1 MSWLS
6 DLIIRIKGDS
16 THLDNTLSKSQT
28 TVGAWAGKLA
38 GFIKGAFAIGAIVQF
53 GKMVIGASEDLNDK
67 FTAAVAGARGA
78 LREFFSILATGDFSH
93 FFANLREGY
102 EKAHKLAEE
111 LDLFQD
117 KKAYTEYVLSGKKA
131 EAAGYEGIVKD
142 ASGKYSLD
150 TRKEYAIK
158 LKAIEQEILTMTLD
172 MAKETAGLEAQAWEN
187 RNKMTVAQAK
197 KLYED
202 VAKISKEK
210 QDEANAAYDKYIKK
224 YGVSSFLKSSGV
236 LPWIFKYETD
246 VLKQYKDLMIKGETE
261 LIPKLFKTYQTE
273 AEARDAA
280 QTRFN
285 GVLRITNALLSQ
297 QEDIIKGH
305 GREGLIPVSGGPAM
319 PGSLS
324 TINPFKLAEKGTSV
338 TELTDLQKQWLS
350 GWEQVAGEATAFMED
365 AFVNLFERIGSGN
378 FEGFGKDLL
387 DGFGRL
393 LVNLGKMLISF
404 GTTMLLA
411 LTLAKTPSIPTAVA
425 AIAVGASAL
434 AIGGLMI
441 GAASNWSSSPTS
453 GGSAGSYS
461 GGSNGTSGGQLRVI
475 VEGRIEGRDI
485 YISNRRYSDE
495 IKRNT

>member
-1 MSWLS
+1 MGWLS

-16 THLDNTLSKSQT
+16 THLDSTLSKSQT

-53 GKMVIGASEDLNDK
+53 SKMVIGASEDLNDK

-111 LDLFQD
+111 LDLFED

-142 ASGKYSLD
+142 ASGKYALE
-150 TRKEYAIK
+150 TRKEYAVK
-158 LKAIEQEILTMTLD
+158 LKAIEEEIKTMTLD
-172 MAKETAGLEAQAWEN
+172 MAKETADLEAQAWEN
-187 RNKMTVAQAK
+187 RNKMTVEQAK

-210 QDEANAAYDKYIKK
+210 QDEANKAYDKYIKR
-224 YGVSSFLKSSGV
+224 YGTASFLKSSGT
-236 LPWIFKYETD
+236 LPWLFTHETD

-261 LIPKLFKTYQTE
+261 LIPKLFKSFQTE
-273 AEARDAA
+273 SEARDAA

-297 QEDIIKGH
+297 QEDLIKGH
-305 GREGLIPVSGGPAM
+305 GKEGLIPVSGGPAM

-324 TINPFKLAEKGTSV
+324 TINPFKLAEKGASV
-338 TELTDLQKQWLS
+338 TELTDLQKQWLA
-350 GWEQVAGEATAFMED
+350 GWQQVAEEATVFIED

-387 DGFGRL
+387 EGFGRL

-411 LTLAKTPSIPTAVA
+411 LTLAKTPSIPTAIA

-441 GAASNWSSSPTS
+441 GAASQGASAMS
-453 GGSAGSYS
+453 GGGASSGSY
-461 GGSNGTSGGQLRVI
+461 GGSNTTGGELRVI
-475 VEGRIEGRDI
+475 VEGKIQGRDI